1 MSMGYVL
8 DQIDMEIEKLQTA
21 RRALGGDDTEPTT
34 VRRKYTKR
42 FNPVSKGLARSG
54 KRTMSEEGKKRVAEA
69 QRKRW
74 AATKKEAK

>member
-1 MSMGYVL
+1 MRRKILRFNMGAPTENVWG
-8 DQIDMEIEKLQTA
+8 
-21 RRALGGDDTEPTT
+21 RRPRKGDDTEPTT

-42 FNPVSKGLARSG
+42 FNPVSKGLDRRG